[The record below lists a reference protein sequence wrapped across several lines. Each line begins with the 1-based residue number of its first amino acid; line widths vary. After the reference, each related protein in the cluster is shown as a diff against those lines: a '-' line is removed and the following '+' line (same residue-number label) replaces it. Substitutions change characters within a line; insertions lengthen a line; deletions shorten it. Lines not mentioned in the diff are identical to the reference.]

1 MKNTYFY
8 RWRKI
13 RNTLG
18 EAGRIIGKCACG
30 NNAYTIKGGEPVC
43 PRCAE
48 IERKMFGTELSR
60 GVCGYESRGVLA
72 TTSGRETV

>member
-18 EAGRIIGKCACG
+18 EAGQIIGKCECG
-30 NNAYTIKGGEPVC
+30 KYAYIIKGGYPVC
-43 PRCAE
+43 NTCDR
-48 IERKMFGTELSR
+48 IERTMFGTELSR